1 MTHPADTKE
10 QLMQTAIDLFAS
22 KGFKGTSIRE
32 LAKAM
37 DMSISNIYH
46 YFGSKEGLL
55 LAILDRSST
64 VVLERLSDI
73 SELNLN
79 LLERFKAILEVH
91 IRMSE
96 KFKNETKIF
105 FLDEEHLSAQGLEI
119 NKRTQRGILDIYLKE
134 LAILQEAGYLR
145 SRDLHVAAFNILG
158 VINWKLRWYRWD
170 GAMSQEEVT
179 REMVDFIIHGILK
192 TSVAEKA
199 DAQAPPQ
206 EA

>member
-1 MTHPADTKE
+1 MTQPVDTKE
-10 QLMQTAIDLFAS
+10 QLMKTAIDLFAS

-32 LAKAM
+32 LAKAV

-55 LAILDRSST
+55 LAILDRSSN
-64 VVLERLSDI
+64 VILERLQEV
-73 SELNLN
+73 SELNLK

-119 NKRTQRGILDIYLKE
+119 NKRTQRGILDIYLRE
-134 LAILQEAGYLR
+134 LATLRDAGYLR
-145 SRDLHVAAFNILG
+145 CRNLHVAAFNILG

-170 GAMSQEEVT
+170 GSMSQEEVT

-192 TSVAEKA
+192 TSVAMQA
-199 DAQAPPQ
+199 DAGTPVQTG
-206 EA
+206 